1 MKDYIVV
8 GMGEALFDCLP
19 EGKKIGGA
27 PANFVY
33 HASQFGLKSYVVSAV
48 GNDEDGDSVVSI
60 LGDKGL
66 ELMIAR
72 VPFPTGTVQVELDA
86 NGVPTYD
93 IRRNVAWDNIPFTPE
108 LEKLARST
116 SAVCFGS
123 LAQRSE
129 VSRNTI
135 LHFLDAMPAD
145 GRCLKIFDV
154 NLRQNF
160 YSREVLEESMRRSN
174 VLKINDEEIAVVG
187 NMFGLDADGFGGTCR
202 ALMKEYGLEI
212 VILTCGTNGS
222 YVFTTDGAES
232 FVDTPKVCVAD
243 TVGAGDS
250 FTGAFTAAIL
260 SGKSV
265 REAHRLAVDVSAY
278 VCTQTGAMPTL
289 PVSLSASL

>member
-27 PANFVY
+27 PANFAY
-33 HASQFGLKSYVVSAV
+33 HASQFGLKSCVVSAV
-48 GNDEDGDSVVSI
+48 GNDEDGDNAVRI

-86 NGVPTYD
+86 KGIPTYD
-93 IRRNVAWDNIPFTPE
+93 ICRNVAWDNIPFTPE
-108 LEKLARST
+108 LEQLARRT

-145 GRCLKIFDV
+145 GKCLKIFDV

-187 NMFGLDADGFGGTCR
+187 SMFGLDGSNFGATCR

-212 VILTCGTNGS
+212 VILTCGTDGS
-222 YVFTTDGAES
+222 YVFTADGEES
-232 FVDTPKVCVAD
+232 FVDTPKVSVAD

-260 SGKSV
+260 LEKSV
-265 REAHRLAVDVSAY
+265 REAHCLAVDVSAY
-278 VCTQTGAMPTL
+278 VCTQSGAMPTL

>member
-1 MKDYIVV
+1 M
-8 GMGEALFDCLP
+8 
-19 EGKKIGGA
+19 
-27 PANFVY
+27 
-33 HASQFGLKSYVVSAV
+33 
-48 GNDEDGDSVVSI
+48 
-60 LGDKGL
+60 
-66 ELMIAR
+66 
-72 VPFPTGTVQVELDA
+72 QVELDA

-135 LHFLDAMPAD
+135 LRFLDAMPAD

-187 NMFGLDADGFGGTCR
+187 SMFGLDADGFGGTCR

-222 YVFTTDGAES
+222 HVFTTDGAES

>member
-1 MKDYIVV
+1 MRDYIVV

-27 PANFVY
+27 PANFAY

-48 GNDEDGDSVVSI
+48 GNDEDGDSVVRI
-60 LGDKGL
+60 LGNKGL

-86 NGVPTYD
+86 NGIPTYD
-93 IRRNVAWDNIPFTPE
+93 IRRHVAWDNIPFTPE

-129 VSRNTI
+129 VSRSTI
-135 LHFLDAMPAD
+135 LRFLDAMPAD

-154 NLRQNF
+154 NLRQDF
-160 YSREVLEESMRRSN
+160 YCREVLEASMRRSN

-187 NMFGLDADGFGGTCR
+187 RMFGLDVGGVGETCR
-202 ALMKEYGLEI
+202 ALMNGYGLET

-222 YVFTTDGAES
+222 YVFTADGVES
-232 FVDTPKVCVAD
+232 FIDTPKVCVAD

-250 FTGAFTAAIL
+250 FTGAFTAAVL